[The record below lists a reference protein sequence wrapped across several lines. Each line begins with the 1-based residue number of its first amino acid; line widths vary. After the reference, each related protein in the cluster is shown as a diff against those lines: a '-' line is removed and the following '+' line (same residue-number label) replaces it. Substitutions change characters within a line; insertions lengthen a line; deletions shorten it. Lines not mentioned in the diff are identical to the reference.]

1 MLFGIRERINADGA
15 HHAAT
20 DPKRAAQFLPFAALD
35 GFEDVA
41 SNAENGRRPMRIR
54 AAPRCSTRRDEP
66 LASRKRRLAKPT
78 AVREPSRK
86 TTRRILR
93 QNLSDGGTMLD
104 EREALISAI
113 DDIDRAKRLAKGL
126 SETAMAFA
134 GTGMEGSE
142 GWYMAGRSSMECY
155 VELQRAR
162 ECLDALKTWVYAEE
176 PVSGKRG

>member
-1 MLFGIRERINADGA
+1 M
-15 HHAAT
+15 
-20 DPKRAAQFLPFAALD
+20 
-35 GFEDVA
+35 VA
-41 SNAENGRRPMRIR
+41 E
-54 AAPRCSTRRDEP
+54 
-66 LASRKRRLAKPT
+66 ASEKCY
-78 AVREPSRK
+78 
-86 TTRRILR
+86 
-93 QNLSDGGTMLD
+93 
-104 EREALISAI
+104 I

-162 ECLDALKTWVYAEE
+162 ECLEAVKAWVYAEE